1 MYWVNGGETWLA
13 IRHGAFREH
22 AEPLSFRTNQ
32 YLILKMLPLQ
42 GITVIALEQ
51 AVAVPFATRQLADLG
66 ARVIKIE
73 RPEVGD
79 FARDYD
85 QSVKGQSA
93 YFVWLNRSKESLT
106 LDVKHAL
113 ASDILGRLVGKAD
126 VFIQNLAPGAAKRL
140 GLDGDTLLA
149 KYPRLIVCDISGYG
163 DSGPYAAKKAYDL
176 LVQSEAGVLSVT
188 GTEEAPSKVGI
199 SITDIGTGL
208 HAYAAILA
216 ALYERERTGKGR
228 RIEVTMFE
236 AMVEWM
242 SHPLY
247 YTHFSG
253 KAPRRAGPDHATI
266 VPYGRFRV
274 GDGSH
279 VMFGIQNEREWAA
292 FASGVL
298 GQPGLARDPRYDNNT
313 KRTAARAEVV
323 ALIEGVFSRMN
334 AAQVIERLDAA
345 GIANARLNSPEE
357 VWSHAQLKA
366 RQRWREVES
375 PGGTIPAVLPP
386 ASFDGVEAR
395 MDPIPRIGEHTDAIL
410 EELGYKSGEIAD
422 LRADGAV

>member
-1 MYWVNGGETWLA
+1 
-13 IRHGAFREH
+13 
-22 AEPLSFRTNQ
+22 
-32 YLILKMLPLQ
+32 MLPLA
-42 GITVIALEQ
+42 GITVVSLEQ
-51 AVAVPFATRQLADLG
+51 AVAAPFATRQLADLG

-73 RPEVGD
+73 RPKVGD

-93 YFVWLNRSKESLT
+93 YFTWLNRSKESLT
-106 LDVKHAL
+106 LDVKHAESATIL
-113 ASDILGRLVGKAD
+113 ARLIERAD

-140 GLDGDTLLA
+140 GLDAGTLLE
-149 KYPRLIVCDISGYG
+149 KHPRLVMCDISGYG
-163 DSGPYAAKKAYDL
+163 DSGPYAQKKAYDL

-242 SHPLY
+242 GHPLY

-253 KAPRRAGPDHATI
+253 KAPKRAGPDHATI
-266 VPYGRFRV
+266 VPYGRFRA

-279 VMFGIQNEREWAA
+279 VMFGIQNEREWAS
-292 FASGVL
+292 FCKGVL
-298 GQPGLARDPRYDNNT
+298 EQPALATDGRYDNNT

-323 ALIEGVFSRMN
+323 ALIEGVF
-334 AAQVIERLDAA
+334 ADLTAEEVVARLDAA

-357 VWSHAQLKA
+357 VWAHPQLQA
-366 RQRWREVES
+366 RRRWREVDS
-375 PGGTIPAVLPP
+375 PVGPLPAVLPP
-386 ASFDGVEAR
+386 ASFDGVEVR
-395 MDPIPRIGEHTDAIL
+395 MDPIPAIGEHTARIL
-410 EELGYKSGEIAD
+410 DELGYRAEYIERLKSEG
-422 LRADGAV
+422 VV

>member
-1 MYWVNGGETWLA
+1 
-13 IRHGAFREH
+13 
-22 AEPLSFRTNQ
+22 
-32 YLILKMLPLQ
+32 MLE
-42 GITVIALEQ
+42 GITVVSLEQ
-51 AVAVPFATRQLADLG
+51 AVAAPFASRQLADLG

-106 LDVKHAL
+106 LDVKHAE
-113 ASDILGRLVGKAD
+113 AAAILKRLVEGAD

-140 GLDGDTLLA
+140 GLDAPTLLA
-149 KYPRLIVCDISGYG
+149 KNPRLIVCDISGYG
-163 DSGPYAAKKAYDL
+163 DSGPYAKKKAYDL
-176 LVQSEAGVLSVT
+176 LVQSEAGVISVT
-188 GTEEAPSKVGI
+188 GTEESPSKVGI

-247 YTHFSG
+247 YTHFGG

-266 VPYGRFRV
+266 VPYGRFRA
-274 GDGSH
+274 GDGKH
-279 VMFGIQNEREWAA
+279 VMFGIQNEREWAS
-292 FASGVL
+292 FCKGVL
-298 GQPGLARDPRYDNNT
+298 QQPGLATDSRYDNNT
-313 KRTAARAEVV
+313 KRTAARGEVV
-323 ALIEGVFSRMN
+323 ALIEGVFSHLT
-334 AAQVIERLDAA
+334 AEQVVGRLDEA
-345 GIANARLNSPEE
+345 GIANARLNAPDD
-357 VWSHAQLKA
+357 VWAHPQLQA
-366 RQRWREVES
+366 RGRWREVDS
-375 PGGTIPAVLPP
+375 PGGPLPAVLPP
-386 ASFDGVEAR
+386 ASFDGVEVR
-395 MDPIPRIGEHTDAIL
+395 MDPIPKIGEHTEGIL
-410 EELGYKSGEIAD
+410 SELGYTRPQIDA
-422 LRADGAV
+422 LRSAGAI

>member
-1 MYWVNGGETWLA
+1 
-13 IRHGAFREH
+13 
-22 AEPLSFRTNQ
+22 
-32 YLILKMLPLQ
+32 MLPLE
-42 GITVIALEQ
+42 GVTVVSLEQ
-51 AVAVPFATRQLADLG
+51 AVAAPFASRQLADLG

-73 RPEVGD
+73 RPKVGD

-106 LDVKHAL
+106 LDVKHPQAGE
-113 ASDILGRLVGKAD
+113 ILRRLVASAD

-140 GLDGDTLLA
+140 GLSADALLA
-149 KYPRLIVCDISGYG
+149 KDPRLIVCDISGYG
-163 DSGPYAAKKAYDL
+163 DSGPYAHKKAYDL

-242 SHPLY
+242 NHPLY

-253 KAPRRAGPDHATI
+253 RAPKRSGPDHATI
-266 VPYGRFRV
+266 VPYGRFRA
-274 GDGSH
+274 GDGKH
-279 VMFGIQNEREWAA
+279 VMFGIQNEREWTA
-292 FASGVL
+292 FCNGVL
-298 GQPGLARDPRYDNNT
+298 QQAELARDPRYDNNT

-323 ALIEGVFSRMN
+323 ALIERVF
-334 AAQVIERLDAA
+334 AGLKAEQVVERLDAA

-357 VWSHAQLKA
+357 VWNHEQLKA
-366 RQRWREVES
+366 RDRWREVAS
-375 PGGTIPAVLPP
+375 PAGPIPAVLPP
-386 ASFDGVEAR
+386 ASFQGIEAR
-395 MDPIPRIGEHTDAIL
+395 MDAIPRIGQHTEQILGDLGYTADEITKLKTDA
-410 EELGYKSGEIAD
+410 
-422 LRADGAV
+422 AV